1 MNKGRNIAA
10 LSLIVALAI
19 AVVTLGMASTTKA
32 EDNFTPDFSTSYKQ
46 GPDEA
51 GRGDVVTYTIV
62 VANTGWPVESVT
74 LTDTLPT
81 GLDFARCTYEMQ
93 GSAVIPCEPPT
104 LWKLGFDSGTLN
116 LTSGTRVTTT
126 LVATVT
132 AGTTRFPLSNCAT
145 LGWDGGQ
152 EELCTTA
159 TVNPGPFTSFFPL
172 VARNYPTPTVEPDY
186 PYPLCPGEDVDA
198 EGWGFTPNVEWANNE
213 GDNDQQAGLPYYD
226 PEEPLPIP
234 YTCVGWIH
242 AGEWY
247 DSAND
252 VPSSEWLDIDYQHYY
267 ISEGDIG
274 RGVRVTLTQPKDYM
288 IRWYRPSNPLAVAG
302 YGWSNHYEPQRV
314 VDIPATE
321 VGYYSIK
328 IQSNVIGEDGWHVP
342 EYDPIN
348 YYTLTVEWK

>member
-1 MNKGRNIAA
+1 MKGRNIAA

-19 AVVTLGMASTTKA
+19 AVVTLGMASTIKA
-32 EDNFTPDFSTSYKQ
+32 QDDFTPDFSTSYKQ
-46 GPDEA
+46 GPDVA
-51 GRGDVVTYTIV
+51 DQGDVVTYTIV
-62 VANTGWPVESVT
+62 VANTGGPAAGVT
-74 LTDTLPT
+74 LTDTLPA
-81 GLDFARCTYEMQ
+81 GLDFARCIYEMQ
-93 GSAVIPCEPPT
+93 GSAVLPCEPPT
-104 LWKLGFDSGTLN
+104 LWKLDFDSGTLN
-116 LTSGTRVTTT
+116 LTGGTRITTT

-172 VARNYPTPTVEPDY
+172 VARNYPTPTVEPEPPDY

-198 EGWGFTPNVEWANNE
+198 EGWGLDG
-213 GDNDQQAGLPYYD
+213 GDNDRQDLTWPPSYTVD
-226 PEEPLPIP
+226 EPLPIP
-234 YTCVGWIH
+234 YTCIGWIH

-247 DSAND
+247 DSADD
-252 VPSSEWLDIDYQHYY
+252 VPPSEWLDIDYQHYY
-267 ISEGDIG
+267 VGEGDLG
-274 RGVRVTLTQPKDYM
+274 SQVRVTLAQPKDYM
-288 IRWYRPSNPLAVAG
+288 IRWYRPSNPDAVAG
-302 YGWSNHYEPQRV
+302 YGWSNRYEPQRV

-328 IQSNVIGEDGWHVP
+328 IQASVIGEDGWHPP

>member
-1 MNKGRNIAA
+1 MNKGHIA
-10 LSLIVALAI
+10 SLGLIIAALAI
-19 AVVTLGMASTTKA
+19 AVLTLGMASTTKA
-32 EDNFTPDFSTSYKQ
+32 EDAPDFSTSHKQ

-51 GRGDVVTYTIV
+51 VQGDVVTYTIV
-62 VANTGWPVESVT
+62 VANTGGPATGVT
-74 LTDTLPT
+74 LTDTLPA
-81 GLDFARCTYEMQ
+81 GLEFARCTYEMQ
-93 GSAVIPCEPPT
+93 GSAVLLPCEPPN
-104 LWKLGFDSGTLN
+104 LWRVDSGTN
-116 LTSGTRVTTT
+116 LTGGARVTTT
-126 LVATVT
+126 LAATVT

-159 TVNPGPFTSFFPL
+159 TVNPGPFYTFLPL
-172 VARNYPTPTVEPDY
+172 AARNYPTPTIEPDY

-198 EGWGFTPNVEWANNE
+198 EGWGFIPNTEWANNE
-213 GDNDQQAGLPYYD
+213 GDNDSQAGLPYYAPD
-226 PEEPLPIP
+226 NPLLIP
-234 YTCVGWIH
+234 YTCIGWIH

-247 DSAND
+247 DSADD

-267 ISEGDIG
+267 VGEEDLG
-274 RGVRVTLTQPKDYM
+274 RQVRVTLVQPKDYM
-288 IRWYRPSNPLAVAG
+288 IRWYRPSEPGAVAG
-302 YGWSNHYEPQRV
+302 YGWSNKYEPQRV